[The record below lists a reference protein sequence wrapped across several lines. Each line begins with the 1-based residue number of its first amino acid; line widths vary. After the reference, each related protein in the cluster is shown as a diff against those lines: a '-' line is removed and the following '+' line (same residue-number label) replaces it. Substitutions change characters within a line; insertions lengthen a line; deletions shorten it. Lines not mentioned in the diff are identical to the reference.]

1 MIYIVIFCDY
11 FVLVVGDCIYLFE
24 VFIFTMDGNYMDVVI
39 YLVRNW
45 GLKGEGV
52 GMNLNIKNDVF
63 VDFYL

>member
-1 MIYIVIFCDY
+1 VTHLA
-11 FVLVVGDCIYLFE
+11 LVAGDCIYLLE
-24 VFIFTMDGNYMDVVI
+24 VLIPTMDGNYMDVVI

-52 GMNLNIKNDVF
+52 GMNLNIKNDAS